1 MPGRHAARATA
12 AILAIGLAA
21 ASMPHDGWAQQA
33 PPRPPPA
40 RAPAPAPAT
49 QPGTN
54 DEALLRATLETRLA
68 YVITGN
74 REVDEVSRAGL
85 EGLGEILRARTSV
98 EPGDPIGVDI
108 EKDDLRLFPFVYWP
122 ITPDQP
128 TPSATAA
135 GNVDRYMKSGG
146 ILFLDT
152 RDQYITLGRG
162 NSNADIKRLLRAV
175 DVPPLVVMPQD
186 HVLTK
191 SFYLLSDMPG
201 RWAGGRLWIESGNGR
216 INDGVAAII
225 VGANDY
231 AGAWA
236 MESTGRGMYPVAP
249 GGENQREMAFRFGVN
264 LVMYALTGNYKDD
277 QVHINDI
284 MQRLRR

>member
-1 MPGRHAARATA
+1 M
-12 AILAIGLAA
+12 
-21 ASMPHDGWAQQA
+21 
-33 PPRPPPA
+33 
-40 RAPAPAPAT
+40 
-49 QPGTN
+49 
-54 DEALLRATLETRLA
+54 LLRATLETHLA

-85 EGLGEILRARTSV
+85 EGLGEILRSRTSV

-108 EKDDLRLFPFVYWP
+108 EKDDLRLFPFVYWA

-128 TPSATAA
+128 SPSVAA
-135 GNVDRYMKSGG
+135 AANIDRYMKSGG
-146 ILFLDT
+146 ILFFDT
-152 RDQYITLGRG
+152 RDQHITLGRG
-162 NSNADIKRLLRAV
+162 SNNDLKRLMRAV
-175 DVPPLVVMPQD
+175 DVPPLVPMPQD

-201 RWAGGRLWIESGNGR
+201 RWAGGRVWIEAGNGR

-236 MESTGRGMYPVAP
+236 MDSPGRGMFPVAP

-277 QVHINDI
+277 QVHLNDI

>member
-1 MPGRHAARATA
+1 VLAVGLATAVMPG
-12 AILAIGLAA
+12 
-21 ASMPHDGWAQQA
+21 DVQAQQPQPKPQQTQPK
-33 PPRPPPA
+33 PPQAQPKPPPPPA
-40 RAPAPAPAT
+40 AVPSQPKPADDAM
-49 QPGTN
+49 
-54 DEALLRATLETRLA
+54 LRATLETRLA

-108 EKDDLRLFPFVYWP
+108 EKDDLRLYPFVYWP

-128 TPSATAA
+128 VPSVAAA
-135 GNVDRYMKSGG
+135 GNVDRHMKSGG
-146 ILFLDT
+146 ILFFDT
-152 RDQYITLGRG
+152 RDQHITLGRG
-162 NSNADIKRLLRAV
+162 GTNVDLKRLLRAV
-175 DVPPLVVMPQD
+175 DVPPLVAMPQE

-201 RWAGGRLWIESGNGR
+201 RWAGGRLWIEAGNGR

-236 MESTGRGMYPVAP
+236 MESAGRGMFPVAP

-277 QVHINDI
+277 AVHLNDI